1 MTPGPAVTIAT
12 PILLVSLDVASAAN
26 TVETSSRTSMISIPS
41 DSHPTRIGDI
51 CPPHKVKTVLILLF
65 LKNELTV
72 NPACILDDIMI
83 Y

>member
-1 MTPGPAVTIAT
+1 
-12 PILLVSLDVASAAN
+12 
-26 TVETSSRTSMISIPS
+26 